1 MAPNAG
7 PRTVLVVEDED
18 DIAGVMLD
26 YLRFN
31 GYAAERLSDGLEA
44 IAHITRQAPD
54 LLLLD
59 VMLPGCDG
67 FEVLR
72 AIRRFTALPT
82 IMLTARVEEVDR
94 LLGLDCGADDYIC
107 KPFSPREVVARV
119 RAVLRRSVV
128 AHGETA
134 TAVPPLTLDHVRRRA
149 SLHGQPLHLTGKEF
163 DILKTLQSSPG
174 RVYSRTQLL
183 ELAYPGELDANERA
197 VDSHVKNLRRKFALV
212 DPQHEW
218 FRSVY
223 GVGFALEDPL
233 APDEGAQT
241 LS

>member
-1 MAPNAG
+1 MPSSG
-7 PRTVLVVEDED
+7 PQQTVLVVEDEA
-18 DIAGVMLD
+18 DIASVVLD

-31 GYAAERLSDGLEA
+31 GYAAEHLSDGLAA
-44 IAHITRQAPD
+44 IAQIRRQPPD

-107 KPFSPREVVARV
+107 KPFSPREVVSRV
-119 RAVLRRSVV
+119 RAVLRR
-128 AHGETA
+128 AAGA
-134 TAVPPLTLDHVRRRA
+134 PAAAAVPALLLDNSRRRA
-149 SLHGQPLHLTGKEF
+149 SLYGQPLQLTGKEF
-163 DILKTLQSSPG
+163 EILQTLHSSPG

-183 ELAYPGELDANERA
+183 ELVYADELDASERA

-212 DPQHEW
+212 DAGHEW

-233 APDEGAQT
+233 APD
-241 LS
+241 

>member
-1 MAPNAG
+1 MSANFAPH
-7 PRTVLVVEDED
+7 TVLIVEDED
-18 DIAGVMLD
+18 DIATVMLD

-31 GYAAERLSDGLEA
+31 GYAAERLSDGQEA
-44 IAHITRQAPD
+44 IDHITRQAPD

-72 AIRRFTALPT
+72 AIRRFTSLPT

-94 LLGLDCGADDYIC
+94 LLGLDYGADDYIC

-119 RAVLRRSVV
+119 RAVLRRSLDV
-128 AHGETA
+128 AGESVT
-134 TAVPPLTLDHVRRRA
+134 VLSPLVLDHARRRA
-149 SLHGQPLHLTGKEF
+149 SLYGQPLHLTGKEF
-163 DILKTLQSSPG
+163 EILKTLQASPG

-183 ELAYPGELDANERA
+183 ELVYPGELDANERA
-197 VDSHVKNLRRKFALV
+197 VDSHVKNLRRKFAMAGA
-212 DPQHEW
+212 QHEW

-223 GVGFALEDPL
+223 GVGFSLEDLL
-233 APDEGAQT
+233 APD
-241 LS
+241 

>member
-1 MAPNAG
+1 MPPSG
-7 PRTVLVVEDED
+7 PPQTVLVVEDEE
-18 DIAGVMLD
+18 DIASVVLD

-31 GYAAERLSDGLEA
+31 GYAVEHLADGLAA
-44 IAHITRQAPD
+44 IDYIARTPPD

-59 VMLPGCDG
+59 IMLPGCDG
-67 FEVLR
+67 FVVLQ
-72 AIRRFTALPT
+72 AIRRFTQLPT

-107 KPFSPREVVARV
+107 KPFSPREVVSRV
-119 RAVLRRSVV
+119 RAVLRRTS
-128 AHGETA
+128 GTPEGTA
-134 TAVPPLTLDHVRRRA
+134 RAAPSLLLDGDCRRA
-149 SLHGQPLHLTGKEF
+149 SLYGQPLQLTGKEF
-163 DILKTLQSSPG
+163 EILKTLHSSPG

-183 ELAYPGELDANERA
+183 ELAYAGELDANERA

-212 DPQHEW
+212 DAQHEW

-233 APDEGAQT
+233 VPD
-241 LS
+241 

>member
-1 MAPNAG
+1 MPADHPQQ
-7 PRTVLVVEDED
+7 TVLVVEDED
-18 DIAGVMLD
+18 DIASVVLD

-31 GYAAERLSDGLEA
+31 GYAAERLSDGLAA
-44 IAHITRQAPD
+44 IEHITRHPPD

-67 FEVLR
+67 FAVLQ
-72 AIRRFTALPT
+72 AIRRFTPLPT

-107 KPFSPREVVARV
+107 KPFSPREVVSRV
-119 RAVLRRSVV
+119 RAVLRRTAGVPEGS
-128 AHGETA
+128 A
-134 TAVPPLTLDHVRRRA
+134 TAAAPLLLDSNRRRA
-149 SLHGQPLHLTGKEF
+149 SLYGQPLQLTGKEF
-163 DILKTLQSSPG
+163 EILKTLHSSPG

-183 ELAYPGELDANERA
+183 ELAYAGELDANERA

-212 DPQHEW
+212 DARHEW

-233 APDEGAQT
+233 APD
-241 LS
+241 

>member
-1 MAPNAG
+1 MLSNSPQQ
-7 PRTVLVVEDED
+7 TVLVVEDEE
-18 DIAGVMLD
+18 DIASVVLD

-31 GYAAERLSDGLEA
+31 GYAAERLSDGLAA
-44 IAHITRQAPD
+44 IEHITRHPPD

-67 FEVLR
+67 FTVLQ
-72 AIRRFTALPT
+72 AIRRFTPLPT

-107 KPFSPREVVARV
+107 KPFSPREVVSRV
-119 RAVLRRSVV
+119 RAVLRRT
-128 AHGETA
+128 AGTPEGTA
-134 TAVPPLTLDHVRRRA
+134 TAAAPLLLDSNRRRA
-149 SLHGQPLHLTGKEF
+149 SLYGQPLQLTGKEF
-163 DILKTLQSSPG
+163 EILKTLHSSPG

-183 ELAYPGELDANERA
+183 ELAYAGELDANERA

-212 DPQHEW
+212 DAQHEW

-233 APDEGAQT
+233 APD
-241 LS
+241 

>member
-1 MAPNAG
+1 MPSSG
-7 PRTVLVVEDED
+7 PQQTVLVVEDEA
-18 DIAGVMLD
+18 DIASVVLD

-31 GYAAERLSDGLEA
+31 GYAAEHLSDGLAA
-44 IAHITRQAPD
+44 IAHIRRQPPD

-67 FEVLR
+67 FEVLQ
-72 AIRRFTALPT
+72 AVRRFTALPT

-107 KPFSPREVVARV
+107 KPFSPREVVSRV
-119 RAVLRRSVV
+119 RAVLRRAAG
-128 AHGETA
+128 AHIGA
-134 TAVPPLTLDHVRRRA
+134 AVPALLLDHGRRRA
-149 SLHGQPLHLTGKEF
+149 SLYGQPLQLTGKEF
-163 DILKTLQSSPG
+163 EILKTLHSSPG

-183 ELAYPGELDANERA
+183 ELVYADELDASERA
-197 VDSHVKNLRRKFALV
+197 VDSHVKNLRRKFALL
-212 DPQHEW
+212 DARHEW

-233 APDEGAQT
+233 APD
-241 LS
+241 

>member
-1 MAPNAG
+1 MPANSPQQ
-7 PRTVLVVEDED
+7 TVLVVEDEE
-18 DIAGVMLD
+18 DIASVVLD

-31 GYAAERLSDGLEA
+31 GYAAERLSDGLAA
-44 IAHITRQAPD
+44 INHIAQHPPD

-67 FEVLR
+67 FAVLQ
-72 AIRRFTALPT
+72 AIRRFTPLPT

-107 KPFSPREVVARV
+107 KPFSPREVVSRV
-119 RAVLRRSVV
+119 RAVLRRTAAAPEGTAAV
-128 AHGETA
+128 AA
-134 TAVPPLTLDHVRRRA
+134 PLLLDSNRRRA
-149 SLHGQPLHLTGKEF
+149 SLYGKPLQLTGKEF
-163 DILKTLQSSPG
+163 DILKTLHSSPG

-183 ELAYPGELDANERA
+183 ELAYAGELDANERA

-212 DPQHEW
+212 DARHEW

-223 GVGFALEDPL
+223 GVGFALEDPF
-233 APDEGAQT
+233 APD
-241 LS
+241 